1 MVNSPVVNT
10 AWQLACV
17 ETVAAKAQ
25 FIEPEHFLAALT
37 KLKQLCTEEA
47 AESLRAQGVDISII
61 QPEMELIASVLEDA
75 GIEPDAFRHELRT
88 RLGKGVYQHLKGAAV
103 PRSAASRK
111 MFERAEALAREMKG
125 DSLRAAHL
133 FMALLERKDSVGC
146 RLLAEK
152 GADLKA
158 LADGTRERMQKEPE
172 MSVAGGPRGVQPAQ
186 AESGT
191 PFLDRFGRDLTKEAR
206 DGKLGPV
213 IGRRKQILEV
223 IQTLARR
230 SKNNPVL
237 VGEAGVGKTAIVE
250 ALAIRIAQGKDPQIL
265 GGKRV
270 VELSMGTLTAGTKYR
285 GEFEERLTRIIKEVT
300 AHPEVIVFID
310 ELHTLIG
317 GGAGGGNLDAANL
330 LKPALARGDVS
341 CIGTTT
347 VAEYRRYVESDA
359 ALERRF
365 EKVLVPE
372 PSRDDALEI
381 LRGLRPK
388 WEEHHRVKITDR
400 ALEAAVDLSIR
411 FDCDHQ
417 LPDKAI
423 DLVDKAG
430 ARTQVPMLSMQRE
443 DGRTTAAAAGA
454 GPASGF
460 FGTVTEVVIAQVL
473 SEKISVPLEV
483 ITGHLEGMSQSR
495 LLEMEAALN
504 KRVIGQDQAVQR
516 VCQRLLMAHAGLQQR
531 RGPLG
536 VLLFLGPT
544 GVGKTEL
551 ARSLAAFLF
560 GSENHMIRL
569 DMSEYMEEHSAAKLI
584 GSPPGYIGHEEQGQ
598 LTGKLRSRP
607 YSVVLL
613 DEIEKAHPRVFD
625 LFLQVFDEGR
635 LTDAKGRTADARN
648 AIFLLTSNIPAEK
661 HAGFRFQDSAESQA
675 AVLGAV
681 KGRFRAEFINRIDE
695 QIVFRPLGKADV
707 KVILRPMLEEIGRSL
722 NAKYHKP
729 LHIAEEAVDFI
740 VSQGY
745 SEEFG
750 VRHLRRTVQALV
762 EAPLSRLILSGELK
776 DWPAVEVTISNAQLV
791 LQAGSESVPAGQGL
805 AARPAAPPVCCEC
818 GCAIADGDRK
828 RCVWIGGMFICARC
842 KAKLE
847 NIVNPGS
854 STLEMRETLSKAL
867 PNA

>member
-1 MVNSPVVNT
+1 MDLSPAANFT
-10 AWQLACV
+10 WQLACV
-17 ETVAAKAQ
+17 ETVAAKAEC
-25 FIEPEHFLAALT
+25 IEPEHFLAALT

-47 AESLRAQGVDISII
+47 AEALRAQGVDVSIMRS
-61 QPEMELIASVLEDA
+61 EMELIAGVLEDA
-75 GIEPDAFRHELRT
+75 GIEPDAFRHELRA
-88 RLGKGVYQHLKGAAV
+88 RLGKGVYQHPKGAAV

-111 MFERAEALAREMKG
+111 LFERAEAVAREMKA
-125 DSLRAAHL
+125 DSLRAGHL
-133 FMALLERKDSVGC
+133 FLAILERKDSVGC
-146 RLLAEK
+146 RLLVEK

-172 MSVAGGPRGVQPAQ
+172 LSVAGGPRGGQPAR
-186 AESGT
+186 ADSGT
-191 PFLDRFGRDLTKEAR
+191 PFLDRFGRDLTQEAR

-213 IGRRKQILEV
+213 IGRRKEILEV

-250 ALAIRIAQGKDPQIL
+250 ALAIRIAQGKDPQVL

-317 GGAGGGNLDAANL
+317 AGAGGGNLDAANL

-341 CIGTTT
+341 CIGATT

-372 PSRDDALEI
+372 PSRNEAVEI

-430 ARTQVPMLSMQRE
+430 ARTQVPMLSLRQRE
-443 DGRTTAAAAGA
+443 GKGGAAVTEASPTAGV
-454 GPASGF
+454 
-460 FGTVTEVVIAQVL
+460 FGTVTELVIAQVL
-473 SEKISVPLEV
+473 SQKMGVPLEV

-495 LLEMEAALN
+495 LLEMEAVL
-504 KRVIGQDQAVQR
+504 KQRVIGQDHAVQR
-516 VCQRLLMAHAGLQQR
+516 VCQRLLMAHAGLQAR

-536 VLLFLGPT
+536 VFLFLGPT

-560 GSENHMIRL
+560 GSGDDMVRL
-569 DMSEYMEEHSAAKLI
+569 DMSEYMEEHSVAKLI
-584 GSPPGYIGHEEQGQ
+584 GSPPGYVGHDEEGQ
-598 LTGKLRSRP
+598 LTGKLRTRP
-607 YSVVLL
+607 YAVVLL

-648 AIFLLTSNIPAEK
+648 AIFILTSNIGAEK
-661 HAGFRFQDSAESQA
+661 HAGFRLADSAESQSA
-675 AVLGAV
+675 MLGAV
-681 KGRFRAEFINRIDE
+681 KRRFRAEFINRIDE
-695 QIVFRPLGKADV
+695 QIVFCSLGEADV
-707 KVILRPMLEEIGRSL
+707 KAILRPMLEEISRSL
-722 NAKYHKP
+722 EAKYQKP
-729 LHIAEEAVDFI
+729 LHVTDEAMDFI
-740 VSQGY
+740 ASQGY
-745 SEEFG
+745 SEEYG
-750 VRHLRRTVQALV
+750 VRHLRRTVQTLV
-762 EAPLSRLILSGELK
+762 EAPLSRLILSGGLK
-776 DWPAVEVTISNAQLV
+776 DWPGMEIVAADGQVV
-791 LQAGSESVPAGQGL
+791 LRPRSGAAL
-805 AARPAAPPVCCEC
+805 AEAAVCCEC
-818 GCAIADGDRK
+818 GCAIADADRQ
-828 RCVWIGGMFICARC
+828 RCAWIGGMFICVRC
-842 KAKLE
+842 KAKVE
-847 NIVNPGS
+847 NMARPPKP
-854 STLEMRETLSKAL
+854 REQA
-867 PNA
+867 